1 MKVKKIKF
9 EQYRVRGKH
18 REFDILV
25 FPQRRY
31 MWAYHDNDDDVYSI
45 DGDFAAY
52 HLLKYALAVLIADPN
67 KIIYL
72 PIWDNNLWDYYFP
85 DRYDAVLT
93 RTELQ
98 LRRSEWVKLRRQ
110 LNKAHRIENF
120 VLRYDPDRLLSYAER
135 YRTED
140 AVWKAYHKD
149 KQELSALC
157 GNTVFI
163 TLLKETCFRVFP
175 DFLALEPRQSCGCYH
190 AWHFGYCFSS
200 EWIRY
205 LGERVQ
211 EDRLKEQEGKV

>member
-1 MKVKKIKF
+1 MKVKKLKF

-18 REFDILV
+18 REFDVLV
-25 FPQRRY
+25 FPKRKN
-31 MWAYHDNDDDVYSI
+31 MWAYYDNDDGLYSI

-72 PIWDNNLWDYYFP
+72 PVRDNNLWDYCYP
-85 DRYDAVLT
+85 ERYDAVLT

-120 VLRYDPDRLLSYAER
+120 VLRYDPDRLLSYGER
-135 YRTED
+135 YRTDD
-140 AVWKAYHKD
+140 AICKACHKN
-149 KQELSALC
+149 KQEFSALC

-163 TLLKETCFRVFP
+163 TLLKETCFRTFS
-175 DFLALEPRQSCGCYH
+175 DFLNIEPRQSYDCKH
-190 AWHFGYCFSS
+190 VWHFGYYLTN

-205 LGERVQ
+205 LGKWTEEV
-211 EDRLKEQEGKV
+211 RLRDQEGEV

>member
-72 PIWDNNLWDYYFP
+72 PIRDNNLWDYYFP

-175 DFLALEPRQSCGCYH
+175 DFFNLGSRQCCNCDH
-190 AWHFGYCFSS
+190 VWHFGYYLPNK
-200 EWIRY
+200 WIRY

-211 EDRLKEQEGKV
+211 EDRLKEQEGKA